1 MTTPIDNG
9 SILEKY
15 SWTQTAY
22 DLTIIVSLN
31 DDISSKDEI
40 KVDVTNQEVNIY
52 IKEEKYLE
60 NNTLSFDVIVE
71 KTFWYK
77 DDKNLII
84 ELEKAKKHEWW
95 RSVFIG
101 DEEIDTS
108 KVVPPTESVNDL
120 DSETRATIDKMLYDQ
135 RKKEEAGYYN
145 KS

>member
-1 MTTPIDNG
+1 MTTPIGNG
-9 SILEKY
+9 GILEKY

-31 DDISSKDEI
+31 DDVNKDEI
-40 KVDVTNQEVNIY
+40 KVNVTNQEVNIY

-60 NNTLSFDVIVE
+60 NDILSFDVIVE

-77 DDKNLII
+77 DDKKLII

-95 RSVFIG
+95 RSVFID

-108 KVVPPTESVNDL
+108 KVVPPTESINDL

-135 RKKEEAGYYN
+135 RKKEEAGYY

>member
-1 MTTPIDNG
+1 MTTPIGNG
-9 SILEKY
+9 GILEKY

-31 DDISSKDEI
+31 DDVSKDEI
-40 KVDVTNQEVNIY
+40 KVNVTNQEVNIY

-60 NNTLSFDVIVE
+60 NDILSFDVIVE

-77 DDKNLII
+77 DDKKLII

-95 RSVFIG
+95 RSVFID

-108 KVVPPTESVNDL
+108 KVVPPTESINDL

-135 RKKEEAGYYN
+135 RKKEEAGYY